1 MLKGQ
6 RVLVVDDHEDSRA
19 LAATVL
25 TRAGAEVDLAGSAA
39 EAMDCLRRHSYA
51 LFVADL
57 AMPDEDGITL
67 LSRIRALGEAASAMP
82 ALAISAHVREEDR
95 RRALAGGFEAYLAKP
110 IDQDV
115 LLETAAHLLSR

>member
-1 MLKGQ
+1 MWP
-6 RVLVVDDHEDSRA
+6 S
-19 LAATVL
+19 ATS
-25 TRAGAEVDLAGSAA
+25 TA
-39 EAMDCLRRHSYA
+39 EALILLRWIQPHVLLS
-51 LFVADL
+51 DL

-67 LSRIRALGEAASAMP
+67 LARIRAMGETAAAMP